1 MENPARTTRNF
12 KLKPIVSAITI
23 AFGSAALADE
33 PVNLPLVEVQA
44 QEAGTYKVD
53 QSANRKFTADLID
66 TPKSVTVIPEQVLR
80 DSGVTTLTDALRM
93 TPGITLGA
101 GEGGIAI
108 GDRPFIRGFDVF
120 NSMYVDG
127 IRDIGSQSRETFAV
141 EQIEV
146 LKGPSGAFDGR
157 GSAGGSINMVTKQA
171 RQGNFINGSVGFGTD
186 SYQRA
191 TIDANTMLGDNAA
204 ARVVGLFHD
213 SDVAGRD
220 DVELERWGIMP
231 SITLGLNSPTTFTAS
246 WYHFETDDTPDWGI
260 PFRNTGAAGYPD
272 GRPVG
277 SKDAWYGIKGRDF
290 METEVDIVTVG
301 VSHAFND
308 NVTLSNTTR
317 YGLTTNEYF
326 ITRPNIVV
334 GHPTAGNNTPPG
346 MVDRNNNRNR
356 GNRTETITNLTD
368 LSFAFDTG
376 TVRHNV
382 NTGFEISREENR
394 NRAFNGGGL
403 VNSGDRYTP
412 IGDPNNDI
420 AYNPVLRNNSASAE
434 SEAVNKSVYIFDSME
449 LTEKWLLNAGLR
461 YDHYRTELQ
470 NRNATTGA
478 NTTNFESKDN
488 FFNWQLGAVYKVTPD
503 LNVYAMHATSSS
515 PVGLGL
521 GDFGY
526 AGGGLA
532 ADTEDLSPERT
543 RTYEIGTKWNVTNN
557 FELTAALFHTI
568 KSNARVDVGGV
579 TENAGE
585 AEVNGFE
592 LGFAGNLTDRWSLF
606 GGYTYLDAE
615 QTKVGDSTDPNAVGS
630 ASAKG
635 KQLWGTPKHSAS
647 LWTTYRLLDQLTVGG
662 GMFYTDKVYAD
673 PSNNGYVPS
682 YVRWDAMAKYD
693 INSNF
698 DVQLNVQNLTDE
710 RYFSTTYFRHFAI
723 PAQGRSAFVTLNF
736 KY

>member
-33 PVNLPLVEVQA
+33 PVNLPRVEVQA
-44 QEAGTYKVD
+44 QEAGSYKVD

-80 DSGVTTLTDALRM
+80 DSGVTSLTDALRM

-108 GDRPFIRGFDVF
+108 GDRPFIRGFDAF
-120 NSMYVDG
+120 NSIYIDG
-127 IRDIGSQSRETFAV
+127 LRDVGAQTRETFAV

-191 TIDANTMLGDNAA
+191 TVDANTMLGDNAA

-213 SDVAGRD
+213 ADVAGRD
-220 DVELERWGIMP
+220 GVELERWGIMP

-260 PFRNTGAAGYPD
+260 PFVNTGPQGYPD

-277 SKDAWYGIKGRDF
+277 SKDAWYGVKGRDF
-290 METEVDIVTVG
+290 METEADIVTIG

-326 ITRPNIVV
+326 ITRPNITNRP
-334 GHPTAGNNTPPG
+334 GHTSHTPPG
-346 MVDRNNNRNR
+346 MVDRGTTRNR
-356 GNRTETITNLTD
+356 GNRTESIMNLTD

-376 TVRHNV
+376 TVKHNV

-394 NRAFNGGGL
+394 QRGFSGGEIIGDGL
-403 VNSGDRYTP
+403 TP
-412 IGDPNNDI
+412 IGDPDNNVGFDDSI
-420 AYNPVLRNNSASAE
+420 TRNALTSQEA
-434 SEAVNKSVYIFDSME
+434 EAVNKSIYIFDSME
-449 LTEKWLLNAGLR
+449 LSEKWLLNAGLR
-461 YDHYRTELQ
+461 YDHYRTEVQ
-470 NRNATTGA
+470 NRA
-478 NTTNFESKDN
+478 NDGTITNLDHKSN
-488 FFNWQLGAVYKVTPD
+488 FFNWQLGVVYKLRPD
-503 LNVYAMHATSSS
+503 LNLYAMHATSSS
-515 PVGLGL
+515 PVGTW
-521 GDFGY
+521 DFGY
-526 AGGGLA
+526 GGGNL
-532 ADTEDLSPERT
+532 TPQSEDLSPERT

-557 FELTAALFHTI
+557 FELTAALFHTV
-568 KSNARVDVGGV
+568 KSNMRVTMTAADG
-579 TENAGE
+579 EFANAGE

-606 GGYTYLDAE
+606 GGYTYVDAE
-615 QTKVGDSTDPNAVGS
+615 QTKAGTGTNPNNIGAADS
-630 ASAKG
+630 KG
-635 KQLWGTPKHSAS
+635 KQLWGTPEHSAS